1 MRLESQ
7 TMENDNQNP
16 ELEMVPL
23 TDGEL
28 ELAVSDMEA
37 ASIKSLLATAGI
49 EAVIVGASPLPNLP
63 NEIHVPAGRLE
74 EAIELVR
81 EARATGEALAAE
93 SGAELE

>member
-1 MRLESQ
+1 VRLESQ
-7 TMENDNQNP
+7 TMEDDNQNP

-28 ELAVSDMEA
+28 ELAVSDLEA
-37 ASIKSLLATAGI
+37 ASIRSLLAASGI

-63 NEIHVPAGRLE
+63 NEIHVPAGRLQ
-74 EAIELVR
+74 EAVDLVR
-81 EARATGEALAAE
+81 EARVTGEALAAE

>member
-28 ELAVSDMEA
+28 ELAVSDLEA
-37 ASIKSLLATAGI
+37 ASVKSLLAAAGI

-63 NEIHVPAGRLE
+63 NEIHVPAGRLQ
-74 EAIELVR
+74 EAIRLVR
-81 EARATGEALAAE
+81 EARAAGEALAAE
-93 SGAELE
+93 SGAEPE

>member
-1 MRLESQ
+1 
-7 TMENDNQNP
+7 MENDNQNP

>member
-28 ELAVSDMEA
+28 ELAVSDLEA
-37 ASIKSLLATAGI
+37 ASIQSLLAAAGI

-63 NEIHVPAGRLE
+63 NEIHVPAGRLR
-74 EAIELVR
+74 EAVELVR
-81 EARATGEALAAE
+81 DARAAGEAMAAE
-93 SGAELE
+93 PGAELD